1 MSVTV
6 NLPTGPGGGF
16 PGITTNVSSN
26 GARNIAAV
34 APVGQ
39 QLFVRM
45 STPVRNSLTSATSDD
60 IHTTLEAVNV
70 QTGATATAARIPENP
85 VLSQFGGGRTAIP
98 SRQMV
103 VDSQGTV
110 YALTVSG
117 LSVVPLAPAGSGTQ
131 PQIAAPGGI
140 VNAGDGSTSFQPGSF
155 LTINGANLASNATAA
170 TLPPPTVLGGSCV
183 LVDNVAIPLLQTSP
197 GQISAQL
204 PDNIR
209 PGLNVVQVRSLAT
222 AQRSA
227 RVLVT
232 IQKP

>member
-1 MSVTV
+1 
-6 NLPTGPGGGF
+6 
-16 PGITTNVSSN
+16 
-26 GARNIAAV
+26 V
-34 APVGQ
+34 APVDKA
-39 QLFVRM
+39 LFVRM
-45 STPVRNSLTSATSDD
+45 STPVRNSLTATTSDD
-60 IHTTLEAVNV
+60 IHTILEAVNT
-70 QTGATATAARIPENP
+70 QTGATATAARVPENP
-85 VLSQFGGGRTAIP
+85 VLSEFSTTRTAMP
-98 SRQMV
+98 SRQMA

-117 LSVVPLAPAGSGTQ
+117 LSVVPLAPSGSATQ
-131 PQIAAPGGI
+131 PQIATSGAI
-140 VNAGDGSTSFQPGSF
+140 VNADDGSTNFQPGSF
-155 LTINGANLASNATAA
+155 LNINGSNLASNATAA

-204 PDNIR
+204 PDDIR